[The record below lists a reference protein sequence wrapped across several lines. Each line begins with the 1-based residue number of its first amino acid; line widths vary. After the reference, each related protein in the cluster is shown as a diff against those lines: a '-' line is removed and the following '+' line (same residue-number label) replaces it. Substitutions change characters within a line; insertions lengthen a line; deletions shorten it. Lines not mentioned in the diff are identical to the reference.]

1 MENVK
6 NQKLVTL
13 FLILGMAGN
22 YRLTLD
28 NTLWNQLTVNQPF
41 NAVAFNLCL
50 NAVGV
55 LIFLSSLL
63 IKTSNIKTVLRI
75 NLMVI
80 VLLLAGLIGGYS
92 RNSQLTYGLIGGS
105 LGTFYFSYIY
115 LMIYGLEP
123 KSRSKNIGL
132 ILFCAYLVKY
142 LSDYYINIY
151 DVNLALSMLV
161 VIYLGMSY
169 ILVKLDFN
177 TPPAASVERTPPV
190 PFGFISLLGIIIFLS
205 YFEVF
210 LVGTDSKMLSILNQ
224 QEWRWL
230 NQVIHLIICFSFFTV
245 IKKVRYSQTLY
256 FSLLATL
263 FAYIF
268 SVLPLN
274 LSWLA
279 TIFYSVTDSLGDIFL
294 FNLLGVFIVKYQ
306 RKPMILSAIVLFMT
320 LGMIGASLFVNVIKE
335 YFIYKD
341 ILMYGSFLML
351 FGFTMFF
358 TPFLNRQIEE
368 NIEEINPL
376 RVFSTETSMF
386 NHSLKN
392 KVVQI
397 SCGIDILK
405 KTQTDANQQIA
416 ATLETMSNSVNQM
429 MDIIRN
435 INMHTEAISIVK
447 TPCNLGEIVA
457 DTIKILR
464 LSLADQK
471 ITFFTKINL
480 DTAFLGDERRI
491 KEVVYNILKNACEA
505 IADGGAIQ
513 IEVSKRKNRLICQI
527 TDDGIGIAEDQIGNV
542 FKPFY
547 STKKIETN
555 NYGLGLTYCY
565 IVMKQHKGKIE
576 IRSRRDCGTTV
587 SLLFP
592 VK

>member
-1 MENVK
+1 MGNIK
-6 NQKLVTL
+6 NHKLITL

-28 NTLWNQLTVNQPF
+28 NTLWNKLTVNQQF

-50 NAVGV
+50 NVVGV
-55 LIFLSSLL
+55 GIFLSSLFV
-63 IKTSNIKTVLRI
+63 KTNNIKKVLRI
-75 NLMVI
+75 NLLLV
-80 VLLLAGLIGGYS
+80 VVLLAGLFGDGA
-92 RNSQLTYGLIGGS
+92 RGSQLTYGFIGGS
-105 LGTFYFSYIY
+105 MGVFYFSNIY
-115 LMIYGLEP
+115 LMIFGLEP

-132 ILFCAYLVKY
+132 ILFGAYLVKY
-142 LSDYYINIY
+142 ISDYFINTY
-151 DVNLALSMLV
+151 DVNWALSMLV

-169 ILVKLDFN
+169 ILVQLDFK
-177 TPPAASVERTPPV
+177 TPSSAPVNRTPPV
-190 PFGFISLLGIIIFLS
+190 PFTFISILGTIIFLS

-210 LVGTDSKMLSILNQ
+210 LVGTDSKMVSILNQ

-230 NQVIHLIICFSFFTV
+230 NQAIHLIICFSFFCV

-268 SVLPLN
+268 SVLPMD

-279 TIFYSVTDSLGDIFL
+279 TIFYSITDSLGDIIL

-306 RKPMILSAIVLFMT
+306 RKPMILSAIVLFMS
-320 LGMIGASLFVNVIKE
+320 LGMIGASLFVNVIEE
-335 YFIYKD
+335 YFICRD
-341 ILMYGSFLML
+341 ILIYGSFLML

-376 RVFSTETSMF
+376 RVLTPETSMF

-405 KTQTDANQQIA
+405 KTQKEADQQIA

-429 MDIIRN
+429 MDIIKN
-435 INMHTEAISIVK
+435 INRHTEAISIVK
-447 TPCNLGEIVA
+447 TLCNWGEIIDDTVKIIQLAAA
-457 DTIKILR
+457 DK
-464 LSLADQK
+464 K
-471 ITFFTKINL
+471 ITFCQRINP
-480 DTAFLGDERRI
+480 DTAFWGDEKRI

-505 IADGGAIQ
+505 IFNAGEIQ
-513 IEVSKRKNRLICQI
+513 IEVIKRKNRIVCQI
-527 TDDGIGIAEDQIGNV
+527 IDNGTGIAEDQIGNV

-565 IVMKQHKGKIE
+565 IVMKQHKGKID
-576 IRSRRDCGTTV
+576 IRSRKECGTSV
-587 SLLFP
+587 CLVFP
-592 VK
+592 VQ